1 MLKTEHRRVGEILEE
16 NDKLSVELRK
26 LRDLLMES
34 SYEIERSKEE
44 LVRISYERDALALK
58 VENMVGE
65 NDRLY
70 RMKR

>member
-1 MLKTEHRRVGEILEE
+1 
-16 NDKLSVELRK
+16 
-26 LRDLLMES
+26 MES